1 MGVIVLWAFGRE
13 ALAASPAAIR
23 APHTERRAVTC
34 EIEVPVR
41 LALD

>member
-1 MGVIVLWAFGRE
+1 MCHLGVMVLWAFGRE
-13 ALAASPAAIR
+13 GR
-23 APHTERRAVTC
+23 AHTNRRAVTC